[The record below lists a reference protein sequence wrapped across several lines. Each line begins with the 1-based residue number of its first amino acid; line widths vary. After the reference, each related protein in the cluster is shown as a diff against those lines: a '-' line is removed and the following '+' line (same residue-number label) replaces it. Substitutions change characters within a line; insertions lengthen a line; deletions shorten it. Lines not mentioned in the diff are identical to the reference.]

1 MQLDGRNR
9 QAYDPDEVEEEQRER
24 ERRNKINVEFQRFTK
39 RVQDH
44 WDREMPRLNLEWD
57 SPYRCAL
64 FLLGCLVGRVLYMY
78 SVLKCR
84 NVMHE

>member
-1 MQLDGRNR
+1 MTDGKCDVQLDGRNR

-57 SPYRCAL
+57 SPYRCAGCHDSMR
-64 FLLGCLVGRVLYMY
+64 FLAC
-78 SVLKCR
+78 
-84 NVMHE
+84 H